1 MTRERFN
8 EIIHEHGRKL
18 FTIAYRIVE
27 DRPEAED
34 IVQDT
39 FLKMWTMGSKLDQY
53 RDVEAL
59 AVTIVRNKCID
70 AVRKRKFTGKGE
82 TPAGVQYQE
91 TAVSPHEEL
100 VSAETREI
108 IQRIIAALPAAFR
121 QMILMREIDGLSYEE
136 ISLATGTNVNSIRVT
151 VSRARQM
158 IKDEYLKQSYERGI
172 VKRTAGKV
180 L

>member
-8 EIIHEHGRKL
+8 EIIHEHSRRL

-27 DRPEAED
+27 DKPEAED

-39 FLKMWTMGSKLDQY
+39 FLRMWTMGSKLDQY

-59 AVTIVRNKCID
+59 AVTIVKNKCID
-70 AVRKRKFTGKGE
+70 VIRKRKFIGKEETVTGI
-82 TPAGVQYQE
+82 QYQE

-100 VSAETREI
+100 VSSETREI
-108 IQRIIAALPAAFR
+108 MQRIIAALPSAFR
-121 QMILMREIDGLSYEE
+121 QMIMMREIDGLSYEE
-136 ISLATGTNVNSIRVT
+136 ISQATGTNINSIRVT
-151 VSRARQM
+151 VSRARQL
-158 IKDEYLKQSYERGI
+158 IKEEYLKQSYERGI
-172 VKRTAGKV
+172 VERTAGKV